1 MHAVASIER
10 ELAAAT
16 GAEVI
21 APTAQYLADETEARG
36 LHGRADAV
44 ALPDTAEQVAEVVS
58 WCYGHGVPITPRGG
72 GTGYAAGAVPLDGGV
87 VIALARLNRVRS
99 FDPLLWRLEV
109 EAGTTTADVRR
120 IAREGGLLF
129 APDPGAAEQSQI
141 GGNVAT
147 NAGGPR
153 CFKYGVTAEYVLAL
167 EAVSAEGRVFRTGA
181 ATRKNATGLRLAQ
194 LLVGSEGTL
203 AVVTEVTL
211 RLVVPPAARAAA
223 TASFDS
229 VETAGEAAVAIVR
242 SGLVPS
248 ALELLDATCLALVR
262 EQLEG
267 VPLAD
272 GAALLLV
279 EVDGSDEGRVAADLE
294 HVSAL
299 LAGARE
305 HELAKHEEDV
315 ERLWAARR
323 ALSPAITRS
332 ARDFVFQ
339 DVCVPIAAVPEAL
352 RRIDDIA
359 ERYALRIPVF
369 SHAGD
374 GNLHPSILYDA
385 TAGDQVERAHAAER
399 DVLRAALE
407 LGGTISAEH
416 GIGLL
421 KLPFVGEDLDSV
433 AIDQM
438 RAIKKALDPNG
449 ILNPG
454 KLLPT

>member
-1 MHAVASIER
+1 MRARKVPPDLVGELEKAAGPESVTAEAGELEAFASDESGAEAAPPDVVVRPADTDAVGRVLGVAHRLRVSVVPVGGLTGTALSLERLDRIHPVDRDNLRVPVGAGTRTVDVKRAAVA
-10 ELAAAT
+10 A
-16 GAEVI
+16 
-21 APTAQYLADETEARG
+21 G
-36 LHGRADAV
+36 LFY
-44 ALPDTAEQVAEVVS
+44 P
-58 WCYGHGVPITPRGG
+58 
-72 GTGYAAGAVPLDGGV
+72 
-87 VIALARLNRVRS
+87 
-99 FDPLLWRLEV
+99 
-109 EAGTTTADVRR
+109 
-120 IAREGGLLF
+120 
-129 APDPGAAEQSQI
+129 PDPAALDRSTI

-167 EAVSAEGRVFRTGA
+167 EAVTAEGRVFRTGA

-211 RLVVPPAARAAA
+211 RLVVPPAARAVAS
-223 TASFDS
+223 ASFDS
-229 VETAGEAAVAIVR
+229 VEAAGEAVAAIVH

-267 VPLAD
+267 VPLAE

-279 EVDGSDEGRVAADLE
+279 EVDGPDKGRVGADLE

-305 HELAKHEEDV
+305 RKLAEREEDI

-352 RRIDDIA
+352 RRIGDIA
-359 ERYALRIPVF
+359 ERHALRIPVF

-374 GNLHPSILYDA
+374 GNLHPNFIFDR
-385 TAGDQVERAHAAER
+385 DDPRAAELTETVR
-399 DVLRAALE
+399 NEIFRAAIA
-407 LGGTISAEH
+407 LGGTVTAEH
-416 GIGLL
+416 GIGLSRREAL
-421 KLPFVGEDLDSV
+421 VDQVGPDV
-433 AIDQM
+433 IDVM
-438 RAIKKALDPNG
+438 RSIKAALDPLG
-449 ILNPG
+449 IMNPG
-454 KLLPT
+454 RVI

>member
-1 MHAVASIER
+1 VGELEKAAGPESVTAEAGELEAFASDESGAEPAPPDVVVRPADTDAVGRVLGVAHRLRVPVVPVGGLTGIALSLERLDRIHPVDRDNLRVPVGAGTRTVDVKRAAVA
-10 ELAAAT
+10 A
-16 GAEVI
+16 
-21 APTAQYLADETEARG
+21 G
-36 LHGRADAV
+36 LFY
-44 ALPDTAEQVAEVVS
+44 P
-58 WCYGHGVPITPRGG
+58 
-72 GTGYAAGAVPLDGGV
+72 
-87 VIALARLNRVRS
+87 
-99 FDPLLWRLEV
+99 
-109 EAGTTTADVRR
+109 
-120 IAREGGLLF
+120 
-129 APDPGAAEQSQI
+129 PDPAALDRSTI

-167 EAVSAEGRVFRTGA
+167 EAVTAEGRVFRTGA

-211 RLVVPPAARAAA
+211 RLVVPPAARAVAS
-223 TASFDS
+223 ASFDS
-229 VETAGEAAVAIVR
+229 VEAAGEAVAAIVY

-267 VPLAD
+267 VPLAE

-279 EVDGSDEGRVAADLE
+279 EVDGPDKGRVGADLE

-305 HELAKHEEDV
+305 RKLAEREEDI

-352 RRIDDIA
+352 RRIGDIA
-359 ERYALRIPVF
+359 ERHALRIPVF

-385 TAGDQVERAHAAER
+385 AAGDQAERAHAAER

-416 GIGLL
+416 GIELL
-421 KLPFVGEDLDSV
+421 KLPFVREDLDSV

-438 RAIKKALDPNG
+438 RAIKRALDPHG

-454 KLLPT
+454 KLLPS

>member
-1 MHAVASIER
+1 MRRHNVPPDLVR
-10 ELAAAT
+10 ELEAAAGRDSVT
-16 GAEVI
+16 AEPGELEAFASDESGAEPVPPDVVVR
-21 APTAQYLADETEARG
+21 AAD
-36 LHGRADAV
+36 ADAV
-44 ALPDTAEQVAEVVS
+44 GRVVAVAHRLRVPVVP
-58 WCYGHGVPITPRGG
+58 V
-72 GTGYAAGAVPLDGGV
+72 
-87 VIALARLNRVRS
+87 
-99 FDPLLWRLEV
+99 
-109 EAGTTTADVRR
+109 
-120 IAREGGLLF
+120 GGLTGL
-129 APDPGAAEQSQI
+129 
-141 GGNVAT
+141 
-147 NAGGPR
+147 AGGPR

-167 EAVSAEGRVFRTGA
+167 EAVSAQGRVFRTGA

-194 LLVGSEGTL
+194 LIVGSEGTL

-211 RLVVPPAARAAA
+211 RLVVPPAARAVA

-229 VETAGEAAVAIVR
+229 VEAAGEAVAAIVH

-267 VPLAD
+267 VPLAE

-279 EVDGSDEGRVAADLE
+279 EVDGPDEGRVGADLE
-294 HVSAL
+294 HVSVL

-305 HELAKHEEDV
+305 REVAEREEDV

-332 ARDFVFQ
+332 ARDFAFQ

-352 RRIDDIA
+352 RRIGTIA

-369 SHAGD
+369 CHAGD

-385 TAGDQVERAHAAER
+385 GAGDQAERAHAAER

-421 KLPFVGEDLDSV
+421 KLPFVREDLDSV

-438 RAIKKALDPNG
+438 WAIKRALDPHG

-454 KLLPT
+454 KLLPS